1 MDWLIM
7 FIGKIIIIFLL
18 VASCSATNKFDV
30 NPWTTIVK
38 YIVKEENKNE

>member
-1 MDWLIM
+1 M
-7 FIGKIIIIFLL
+7 FIGRIIIIFLL

-38 YIVKEENKNE
+38 HIIKEERKHE